1 MLQLTAM
8 GGNEIVLT
16 AFQIDP
22 GSTSLTVKPTGL
34 RAGTTYA
41 VTSVDTGSLGTATGA
56 DLASKGIEVVA
67 SRVTGA
73 HVLVLTATP

>member
-1 MLQLTAM
+1 VLQLTAM

-56 DLASKGIEVVA
+56 DLV
-67 SRVTGA
+67 SRGSRLSRPT
-73 HVLVLTATP
+73 